1 MAILQQLKNGAYI
14 ICIPKFMVE
23 FAGWHKQDQLR
34 VVFNPKETIIT
45 ITKDEAKQNESSM
58 QHMQRKKH
66 HSKNTESKRA
76 KHGKNKR
83 GRRVPQVL

>member
-45 ITKDEAKQNESSM
+45 ITKEAKT
-58 QHMQRKKH
+58 KCKT
-66 HSKNTESKRA
+66 K
-76 KHGKNKR
+76 
-83 GRRVPQVL
+83 